1 MGREVTAERK
11 TRNEWIAA
19 ALKAMAEG
27 GVHAVR
33 VERLARALGVS
44 KGSCYWHFKDRHDL
58 LAAMVDRWEEGG
70 TERIIQQAEAGGG
83 DVAARVRR
91 LWELTSSDTR
101 IASELAIRD
110 WARRDPTI
118 AARVQRVDDRRMQYL
133 RQLFGQ
139 LGAPANE
146 IEARALLLASLLMGN
161 YFIRAT
167 HGRKSRRTVLAESVA
182 LLLEIDRPTE

>member
-1 MGREVTAERK
+1 MDREVKAERK

-44 KGSCYWHFKDRHDL
+44 KGSFYWHFENRPAL
-58 LAAMVDRWEEGG
+58 LTAMVHMWEEGG
-70 TERIIQQAEAGGG
+70 TERIIRQAEAGGG
-83 DVAARVRR
+83 DVAARIRR

-118 AARVQRVDDRRMQYL
+118 AARVRGVDDRRMRYL
-133 RQLFGQ
+133 RELFGQ

-146 IEARALLLASLLMGN
+146 IEARAMLLASLLMGN
-161 YFIRAT
+161 YFIRAK
-167 HGRKSRRTVLAESVA
+167 HGRKSRRAVLADAVA
-182 LLLEIDRPTE
+182 LLLEIDGPTE